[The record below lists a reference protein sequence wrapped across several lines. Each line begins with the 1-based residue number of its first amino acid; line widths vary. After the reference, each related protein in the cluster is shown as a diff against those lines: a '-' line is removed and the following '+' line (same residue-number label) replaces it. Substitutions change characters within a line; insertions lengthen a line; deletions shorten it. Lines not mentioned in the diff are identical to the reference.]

1 MNKLPEPIQ
10 SDPAI
15 SFDSDSQCNILL
27 FLWYQWESHVVIIL
41 QRFTK
46 EKQSTMN
53 SSDTL
58 NMYVLNWINKSS
70 SDVGSSM
77 FDCSKLK
84 IGCSSLITYRW
95 TCSSSFDVR
104 KSDVRVS
111 SKSDLVSLVKA
122 LLGLKFDV
130 RSFEAK
136 NGVFEFD
143 YHRMNM
149 FMFDRCSKKWCS
161 SQFNE

>member
-15 SFDSDSQCNILL
+15 SFDSDSQFIFCYILL
-27 FLWYQWESHVVIIL
+27 LLWYQWESHVVIIL

-77 FDCSKLK
+77 FDCWKLK
-84 IGCSSLITYRW
+84 IGCLSLITYRW
-95 TCSSSFDVR
+95 TCSSSFDDWKDNVW
-104 KSDVRVS
+104 VS
-111 SKSDLVSLVKA
+111 PIINLVNLVKA

-130 RSFEAK
+130 WLFKAK
-136 NGVFEFD
+136 NRMFEFN
-143 YHRMNM
+143 H
-149 FMFDRCSKKWCS
+149 
-161 SQFNE
+161 Q

>member
-15 SFDSDSQCNILL
+15 SFDSDSQFIFCYILL
-27 FLWYQWESHVVIIL
+27 LLWYQWESHVVIIL

-104 KSDVRVS
+104 KSDVWNS
-111 SKSDLVSLVKA
+111 SKNNSVNLVKA

-130 RSFEAK
+130 WLFKAK
-136 NGVFEFD
+136 NRMFEFN
-143 YHRMNM
+143 H
-149 FMFDRCSKKWCS
+149 
-161 SQFNE
+161 Q

>member
-15 SFDSDSQCNILL
+15 SFDSDSQFIFCYILL
-27 FLWYQWESHVVIIL
+27 LLWYQWESHVVIIL

-53 SSDTL
+53 SSNTL

-104 KSDVRVS
+104 KMILEFVRCLI
-111 SKSDLVSLVKA
+111 KWSLNHHYQT
-122 LLGLKFDV
+122 LLWNWKDCLNLERCTWLKLHWF
-130 RSFEAK
+130 
-136 NGVFEFD
+136 
-143 YHRMNM
+143 
-149 FMFDRCSKKWCS
+149 W
-161 SQFNE
+161 